1 MGDLFNFAAQQFGA
15 LPAASAAAATG
26 QNVGQ
31 AVINSGI
38 STAGGATGGGSNW
51 ALALQAAST
60 LIGAFGAIQQGQAQ
74 RAAGEAQA
82 RSFQYQARLRD
93 AQAAGMEQSAG
104 QERAAAQRAAIEQ
117 RRQGRFV
124 GSRAQAIA
132 AASGGGALD
141 PSIVNLMGD
150 LGSEADFRAATALY
164 QGEDRAR
171 SLEYGAVLQRAT
183 GQGDLYAGEVAR
195 RSGIA
200 AQNRS
205 YITAAGTVAGGV
217 GKMYDRYPPSN
228 TLASG
233 GGGRGLERYM
243 EDVPFASYGGTRY
256 GFYG

>member
-1 MGDLFNFAAQQFGA
+1 MGDPFNFAAQQFGA
-15 LPAASAAAATG
+15 LPAPSSPPATG

-38 STAGGATGGGSNW
+38 STAGGATGGGSNLGD
-51 ALALQAAST
+51 AFQAAST
-60 LIGAFGAIQQGQAQ
+60 LVGAFGAIQQGQAQ

-171 SLEYGAVLQRAT
+171 GLEYGAVLQRAA
-183 GQGDLYAGEVAR
+183 GQGDLYAGEVYR
-195 RSGIA
+195 RSGEA
-200 AQNRS
+200 AQRRS
-205 YITAAGTVAGGV
+205 YLTAAGNIIGGG
-217 GKMYDRYPPSN
+217 GKKDDRYPPSR
-228 TLASG
+228 S
-233 GGGRGLERYM
+233 E
-243 EDVPFASYGGTRY
+243 
-256 GFYG
+256 

>member
-1 MGDLFNFAAQQFGA
+1 MTGVETWIAIAGA
-15 LPAASAAAATG
+15 VDAAAPAI
-26 QNVGQ
+26 
-31 AVINSGI
+31 AMASM
-38 STAGGATGGGSNW
+38 
-51 ALALQAAST
+51 AAST
-60 LIGAFGAIQQGQAQ
+60 LIGGFSAIQQGQAQ
-74 RAAGEAQA
+74 RQAGEAQNRA
-82 RSFQYQARLRD
+82 AQYQAQLRN
-93 AQAAGMEQSAG
+93 AQAAAMEQGAG

-183 GQGDLYAGEVAR
+183 GQGDIYAGEVAR

-205 YITAAGTVAGGV
+205 YLTAAGTVASGV

>member
-1 MGDLFNFAAQQFGA
+1 MAQFP
-15 LPAASAAAATG
+15 LIIMVAST
-26 QNVGQ
+26 
-31 AVINSGI
+31 
-38 STAGGATGGGSNW
+38 
-51 ALALQAAST
+51 ALQAMST
-60 LIGAFGAIQQGQAQ
+60 LAGGKAQA
-74 RAAGEAQA
+74 AAGEAQA
-82 RSFQYQARLRD
+82 RASEYQAQLRN
-93 AQAAGMEQSAG
+93 AQAAAMEQGAG

-183 GQGDLYAGEVAR
+183 GQGDIYAGEVAR

-205 YITAAGTVAGGV
+205 YVRAAGDVAGGL
-217 GKMYDRYPPSN
+217 GKIAARNTLLETGGRRGLDRY
-228 TLASG
+228 
-233 GGGRGLERYM
+233 
-243 EDVPFASYGGTRY
+243 
-256 GFYG
+256 